1 MFFNTMTT
9 ERRDIRMSMP
19 VVNQITNQYV
29 RFKWVILL
37 ILFYSSGMSLNAQ
50 TKLDSLNAIWQDK
63 TQVDSVRAK
72 AYYKYIWEG
81 FLYSNPDSAL
91 VLAKNLVEYGEDH
104 KYSKAKN
111 FGYNIQGIVHKNKS
125 EYSKAMEFQEKGLEL
140 YKIQKDKKNIAST
153 LHNMAIIYRRT
164 GNHTKALQCYS
175 QSIEINEGINNQ
187 KGIANSLAGT
197 GFIHAIQGNYPKAIN
212 YYNEG
217 LRINEQLRDQSGI
230 ADFQIN
236 IGRVYFDQGN
246 IIKALEYFNNALNF
260 YQGQSNQYRLSEIF
274 NYLGRISQSQGDY
287 DQALDYFNQSKF
299 INEQVDD
306 ITGIANDLNFIG
318 LVYNNLG
325 DHKKALEY
333 YTQSLN
339 IQKKVNDENGMARSK
354 INIGLVYFTQDN
366 YSKSIENCQKG
377 YQLAISINDL
387 LAQRDACKCLYDVF
401 KKTRQVNE
409 ALFYL
414 EKKRLLDDSLN
425 LKETATKLQQMEFK
439 KELLADSLEFS
450 KKQAIDKINLEKS
463 ENIKD
468 ALIIGAI
475 LLMLL
480 VGVIYYGYRQKQT
493 ANRYLKERNAFEI
506 ENKKKAMTL
515 FSQQVSPEVA
525 KELLSDSYKSGAN
538 KLRACIMFLDIRNF
552 TPFSETRDAAEINQ
566 YQNDVFGFMID
577 IISEH
582 NGIINQFM
590 GDGFLAS
597 FGAPV
602 SPGNHSQNAVNASL
616 EILKELEERCSSG
629 QLLDTK
635 IGIGLHTGEIV
646 TGNVGTAKR
655 RQYSVTGN
663 TVILASRIEQLN
675 KQFKSELLL
684 SKEVLNDLNDIEN
697 YTFEPLG
704 PIQLK
709 GRSEP
714 VEVIKLK
721 SI

>member
-1 MFFNTMTT
+1 MFFNTIIT
-9 ERRDIRMSMP
+9 ERLDIRMPMP
-19 VVNQITNQYV
+19 VVNQITNQFV
-29 RFKWVILL
+29 RFKWLIL
-37 ILFYSSGMSLNAQ
+37 IVLFYSSGISANAQ
-50 TKLDSLNAIWQDK
+50 TRLDSLHAIWQDK
-63 TQVDSVRAK
+63 AQVDSVRAK

-81 FLYSNPDSAL
+81 FLYSKPDSAL
-91 VLAKNLVEYGEDH
+91 VLAKNLVKYGEDH
-104 KYSKAKN
+104 KYPKAKN
-111 FGYNIQGIVHKNKS
+111 FGYNIQGIVYKNKS

-140 YKIQKDKKNIAST
+140 YKKQNDKKNIAST

-164 GNHTKALQCYS
+164 GNHKKALTYYN
-175 QSIEINEGINNQ
+175 QSIEINQQINNQ
-187 KGIANSLAGT
+187 KGIANSLAGS
-197 GFIHAIQGNYPKAIN
+197 GFIYNIQGNYPKAIN
-212 YYNEG
+212 CYNKG
-217 LRINEQLRDQSGI
+217 LRINEQLGDQSGI

-236 IGRVYFDQGN
+236 IGAIYFDQGDDT
-246 IIKALEYFNNALNF
+246 KALEYFNKGLNF
-260 YQGQSNQYRLSEIF
+260 YEDQGNQYRLSEIL
-274 NYLGRISQSQGDY
+274 NNIGLISQNQGDY
-287 DQALDYFNQSKF
+287 YEALNYFKQSKA
-299 INEQVDD
+299 INEQLDNK
-306 ITGIANDLNFIG
+306 TGVANDLNCIG

-325 DHKKALEY
+325 DHTKALEY

-339 IQKKVNDENGMARSK
+339 IQKTVNDKNGMARSK
-354 INIGLVYFTQDN
+354 INIGVVYLAQEN

-387 LAQRDACKCLYDVF
+387 LAQRDACKCLYDAF
-401 KKTRQVNE
+401 KKTHQVNE

-414 EKKRLLDDSLN
+414 EKRRLLDDSLN

-439 KELLADSLEFS
+439 KEILADSLEFS
-450 KKQAIDKINLEKS
+450 KKQAIDKIKLEKS
-463 ENIKD
+463 ENTKE

-480 VGVIYYGYRQKQT
+480 VGVIYYGYRQKQA

-525 KELLSDSYKSGAN
+525 QELLSDTYKSGAN

-552 TPFSETRDAAEINQ
+552 TPFSESRDAAEINQ

-597 FGAPV
+597 FGAPA

-616 EILKELEERCSSG
+616 EILKELEDRCSSG

-646 TGNVGTAKR
+646 TGNVGTSKR

-697 YTFEPLG
+697 YTFESLG

-714 VEVIKLK
+714 VEIIKLI
-721 SI
+721 ST